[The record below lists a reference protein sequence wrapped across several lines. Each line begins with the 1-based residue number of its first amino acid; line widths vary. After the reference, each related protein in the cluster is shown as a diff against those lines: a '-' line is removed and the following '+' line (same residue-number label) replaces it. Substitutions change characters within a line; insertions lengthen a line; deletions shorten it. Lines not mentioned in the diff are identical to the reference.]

1 MKKESYSKKAVA
13 LAYLKH
19 EKAPTIVAK
28 GGGDVARD
36 IIEKAKENNVPI
48 QEDPSLV
55 NLLHNLELNER
66 IPEELY
72 EAVAEIFA
80 FIYKMDEKA
89 KK

>member
-19 EKAPTIVAK
+19 EKAPKVVAK
-28 GGGDVARD
+28 GGGVVARD
-36 IIEKAKENNVPI
+36 IIKKAKENNVPI